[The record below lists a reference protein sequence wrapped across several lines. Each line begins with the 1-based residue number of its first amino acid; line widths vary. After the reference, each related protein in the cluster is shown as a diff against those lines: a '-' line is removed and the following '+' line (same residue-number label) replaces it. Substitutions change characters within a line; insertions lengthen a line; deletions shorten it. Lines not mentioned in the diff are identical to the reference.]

1 MSGLTG
7 KRPAHAQPPERTALL
22 FAVLAIIFL
31 SGVSCKPGADRTVA
45 EARYL
50 AEAKQWDKKVISQ
63 LDNAEVYLT
72 TSWQEGKLSYLLRV
86 SPYQGNF
93 DRYIRDTLADN
104 KLEVHLEDMSGLNL
118 LTIGAP
124 LKKMTVLPGENGAPA
139 ALQATGEVRCTKQ
152 MYKAITDWSV
162 SWSFPS
168 RR

>member
-7 KRPAHAQPPERTALL
+7 KRPAHAQPAERIALL

-31 SGVSCKPGADRTVA
+31 SGVSCKAGADRTVA

-72 TSWQEGKLSYLLRV
+72 TSWQEGKLSYLLSV

-118 LTIGAP
+118 LTIEVP
-124 LKKMTVLPGENGAPA
+124 LKKMTAAQGKNGAPA
-139 ALQATGEVRCTKQ
+139 ALQTTGEVRCTKQ